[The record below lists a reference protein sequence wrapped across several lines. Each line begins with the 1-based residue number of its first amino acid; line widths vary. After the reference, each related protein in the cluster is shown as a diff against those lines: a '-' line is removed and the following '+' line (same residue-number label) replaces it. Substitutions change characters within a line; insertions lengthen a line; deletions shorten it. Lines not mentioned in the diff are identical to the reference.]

1 MKQSLISLVIGA
13 TMAFGAVAQDESGA
27 SSSSALG
34 SVTAGTVATA
44 AVGVGVLAAVVSNN
58 RGSADI
64 DDPVDPVDPDPTC
77 NDGDELVDGVCVNTT
92 VSVTDTVTVSGT
104 QTITVTTPITV
115 VSTYLPTVQ

>member
-13 TMAFGAVAQDESGA
+13 TMAFGAVAEDEAGA
-27 SSSSALG
+27 TTLGALG
-34 SVTAGTVATA
+34 NVTGEQVATGV
-44 AVGVGVLAAVVSNN
+44 VGLGVLAAIISNN
-58 RGSADI
+58 RGSSDI
-64 DDPVDPVDPDPTC
+64 VDPVDPDPTC

-115 VSTYLPTVQ
+115 ISTYAPTVQ